1 MIVQSAMSAAL
12 AEIVLKSA
20 RCGVTK
26 TVTNTSVTL
35 PIKGGPVVLATNTAW
50 SDGTY
55 VIPALTS
62 TSIVNNLLQGVAY
75 DYPELRPNT
84 AGRWAGE
91 SQGLV
96 QVYGYAPDAKVQI
109 ATSAQAA
116 GLALIPNVNEFISVS
131 GPITAAAT
139 SSGLPRRF
147 IATPDVIAAMT
158 LSASG
163 AAATTERSIGVS
175 VGPGQTTLAVTPL
188 RAASRAIVFVN
199 PMTPAF
205 APA

>member
-1 MIVQSAMSAAL
+1 MIFQSAMSAAL

-75 DYPELRPNT
+75 DYPELRTNT

-91 SQGLV
+91 SRGLV

-139 SSGLPRRF
+139 SS
-147 IATPDVIAAMT
+147 
-158 LSASG
+158 SAHAEVPALG
-163 AAATTERSIGVS
+163 C
-175 VGPGQTTLAVTPL
+175 LAVMLEAVASSSATATGSSDIFL
-188 RAASRAIVFVN
+188 RC
-199 PMTPAF
+199 M
-205 APA
+205 